1 MLRQQVDAIYEN
13 GVLKPL
19 TPIVL
24 AEHQEV
30 SIVIHAKRDDVEDA
44 DPADDMPP
52 IADEGDPNITWEQV
66 HAALSSIPGS
76 LSDDII
82 RDRDERF

>member
-1 MLRQQVDAIYEN
+1 MHMQQIHAIYEN
-13 GVLKPL
+13 GVLRPL
-19 TPIVL
+19 SPLNL

-30 SIVIHAKRDDVEDA
+30 SIVIRGRQDEVEGS
-44 DPADDMPP
+44 DPTDDMPP
-52 IADEGDPNITWEQV
+52 IADEGDPDITWEQV
-66 HAALSSIPGS
+66 HEALSSIPGN